1 MNVEKGIFLGRAALN
16 IAARCSL
23 RATRRGCEPIDHD
36 KGEKARPIEAI
47 EPQCSMSKAYQVVF
61 ECPKGGHK
69 VSLQRKSP
77 KTSLSEVEAKKMFE
91 GEEISCGHCGWHGKV
106 SKMRLRQIVPFNWI
120 YSPAT

>member
-1 MNVEKGIFLGRAALN
+1 
-16 IAARCSL
+16 
-23 RATRRGCEPIDHD
+23 
-36 KGEKARPIEAI
+36 
-47 EPQCSMSKAYQVVF
+47 MSNAYQVVF
-61 ECPKGGHK
+61 ECPKGGHT